1 MMRFILPIPE
11 KLLEKGFAMP
21 RIDRAGLIPR
31 KIQTKKGYWQT
42 FYIRPIEEHEM
53 EGAAK
58 GRTKQSDYFIRDMSE
73 MDVARVRRN
82 EDALRTFYKT
92 NDRLIG
98 AMVRNW
104 IDRLYAHK
112 PKMSR
117 ADEDAQQV
125 GRLAL
130 WEAVSTFD
138 PKKAITLSTTG
149 EPATFG
155 TYAYRRLRDAL
166 HEYFVPA
173 ATKKRG
179 GMGVDVMSAGPG
191 EVSLDKP
198 VAGGGEEGDEV
209 VSLGETIAAH
219 EPVAMDE
226 AIFQR
231 MNADRI
237 LQEVYQ
243 KLNPTQSKVLQ
254 ILIENQRTSG
264 RPATHSAVAK
274 QLGMTRQGVE
284 KHLARIKTLS
294 GWVMREMYPAKTAS
308 QVIENIVAE
317 EMLKAI
323 ESLGLTDVPD
333 DVLEKVGERMEKALF
348 ENIVTLEKALQEPKI
363 GWVMRVG
370 QSLLA
375 KAKRIFV
382 KPSLRHKGYYRN
394 DPRTRKEED
403 QYDARAKKVVEAFLS
418 EKGVKNVGLKRELLQ
433 TFGDYVWDRSS
444 SISGFLPKHVTRGML
459 EDFIDRT
466 ETEPLYEEKS
476 FEKSKRIFVK
486 PSAKRKG
493 YYRQDPREKKATMA
507 KLPDGSG
514 AMTGTV
520 GGQTPA
526 AKKEHPYDAW
536 KRKQGMK
543 PLDFKGNYWQAV
555 TEDNARRKK
564 FYQTPEGQALR
575 KQEDAAS
582 RKAARERKQTRVAE
596 SGEPAGEGKVG
607 SVFGAD
613 DMVRDIM
620 KIKGGF
626 TYIPQGQKGW
636 GQERPAPVYS
646 TKELATKAAGMHPV
660 RGRHMTEAEVQGAD

>member
-31 KIQTKKGYWQT
+31 KLQTKKGYWQT

-58 GRTKQSDYFIRDMSE
+58 KGRTKQSDYFIRDMSE
-73 MDVARVRRN
+73 MDVARVKRN

-166 HEYFVPA
+166 REYFVPA

-179 GMGVDVMSAGPG
+179 GMGVDVMGVGPG

-198 VAGGGEEGDEV
+198 VTVAGEGGEEEV
-209 VSLGETIAAH
+209 TLGETIAAH

-226 AIFQR
+226 AIYQR

-254 ILIENQRTSG
+254 ILIEQQRTSG

-284 KHLARIKTLS
+284 KHLARIKQLS

-308 QVIENIVAE
+308 KVIERIVAE

-370 QSLLA
+370 QSLLE

-382 KPSLRHKGYYRN
+382 SPSGKRRSYYRT
-394 DPRTRKEED
+394 DPRAGLGGALVTESQRRTMERYGSRAGEAQSAQLEREGATPKE
-403 QYDARAKKVVEAFLS
+403 
-418 EKGVKNVGLKRELLQ
+418 
-433 TFGDYVWDRSS
+433 
-444 SISGFLPKHVTRGML
+444 
-459 EDFIDRT
+459 
-466 ETEPLYEEKS
+466 
-476 FEKSKRIFVK
+476 
-486 PSAKRKG
+486 SAKAKG
-493 YYRQDPREKKATMA
+493 LLAGASVAPEKPPVAQKW
-507 KLPDGSG
+507 
-514 AMTGTV
+514 
-520 GGQTPA
+520 
-526 AKKEHPYDAW
+526 EHPFSAW
-536 KRKQGMK
+536 QKKKGMK
-543 PLDFKGNYWQAV
+543 PLDFEGHYQMANYEHGQRRKQFEATREGQEWAKLEHELGKEQKKAAKVAAKTGKRVAIGVHRIPGTNKDEPFWQAE
-555 TEDNARRKK
+555 TSGNI
-564 FYQTPEGQALR
+564 TPETAPEGVTLVGYIHP
-575 KQEDAAS
+575 D
-582 RKAARERKQTRVAE
+582 
-596 SGEPAGEGKVG
+596 GKV
-607 SVFGAD
+607 
-613 DMVRDIM
+613 
-620 KIKGGF
+620 
-626 TYIPQGQKGW
+626 
-636 GQERPAPVYS
+636 ER
-646 TKELATKAAGMHPV
+646 L
-660 RGRHMTEAEVQGAD
+660 